1 MSMFLID
8 AVFAA
13 IAGLGFSYANK
24 PPRRILLFCTMLG
37 GFGYSLR
44 VIFMNYLSYT
54 ISTFIS
60 AICISFVAVFLAR
73 KVKTPIEII
82 AFPSLLPMIPGLY
95 AYKAMLAMFLFIQTN
110 VENKKSHYLV
120 EIFDYGS
127 TAVSAIFALA
137 VGVSVVILIFY
148 EKSFT
153 MTRNKDFK
161 KRYLG

>member
-1 MSMFLID
+1 
-8 AVFAA
+8 
-13 IAGLGFSYANK
+13 
-24 PPRRILLFCTMLG
+24 MLG

-44 VIFMNYLSYT
+44 VIFMNYFSYT

-60 AICISFVAVFLAR
+60 AICVSFVAVFLAR
-73 KVKTPIEII
+73 KAKTPIEII

-95 AYKAMLAMFLFIQTN
+95 AYKAMLAMFLFIQTDI
-110 VENKKSHYLV
+110 EKKKSHYLV

-161 KRYLG
+161 KRYLD

>member
-1 MSMFLID
+1 MNTFLID
-8 AVFAA
+8 AIFAA

-24 PPRRILLFCTMLG
+24 PPKRILIFCATLG

-44 VIFMNYLSYT
+44 VIFMNYFSYT

-73 KVKTPIEII
+73 KARTPIEII

-95 AYKAMLAMFLFIQTN
+95 AYKAMLAMFLFIQTDI
-110 VENKKSHYLV
+110 EKKKSHYLV

-161 KRYLG
+161 KRYLD

>member
-1 MSMFLID
+1 MSIFLID
-8 AVFAA
+8 TIFAA

-24 PPRRILLFCTMLG
+24 PPKRILLFCAMLG

-60 AICISFVAVFLAR
+60 AVCISFVAVFLAR
-73 KVKTPIEII
+73 RVKTPIEII

-95 AYKAMLAMFLFIQTN
+95 AYKAMLAMFLFIQTDM
-110 VENKKSHYLV
+110 ENKKSHYLV

-137 VGVSVVILIFY
+137 VGVSVVILFFY

-161 KRYLG
+161 KRYLD